1 MSCKFDEKKCVTC
14 GKYNGCL
21 LQTMHSNILE
31 MTSMIK
37 TLAENQQVLSK
48 EVFNKT
54 NSDDTDVTFD
64 IDEINKKINII
75 ANVLNESDI
84 SRDEL
89 NIDISQIKSVLTTM
103 ELKVDNILKAS
114 VYNL

>member
-1 MSCKFDEKKCVTC
+1 MSCKFNKEKCVTC

-21 LQTMHSNILE
+21 LQVMHSNILE
-31 MTSMIK
+31 ITSAIK
-37 TLAENQQVLSK
+37 TLAENQQVLLNEIS
-48 EVFNKT
+48 NKT
-54 NSDDTDVTFD
+54 VSDDTDMSFD
-64 IDEINKKINII
+64 IEDINKKINII

-89 NIDISQIKSVLTTM
+89 NIDISQMKSVLTTV

-114 VYNL
+114 MYNL